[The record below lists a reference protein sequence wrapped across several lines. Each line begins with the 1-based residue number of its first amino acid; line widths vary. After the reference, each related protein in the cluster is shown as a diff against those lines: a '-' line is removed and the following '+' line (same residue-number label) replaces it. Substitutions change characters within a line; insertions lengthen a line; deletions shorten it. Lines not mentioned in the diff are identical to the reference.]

1 MMAETDSR
9 TLAEREV
16 DYDAFVA
23 ANLRRNFTGN
33 FIHGMLGLTG
43 FRLMYAP
50 TLIPAYIYS
59 LTGEKAL
66 VGIGQSLLQFGA
78 ILSPIIGA
86 SRIEASKRM
95 LPYAIRVGGLMRVQ
109 IALLAL
115 AGWFLDGWLCA
126 FVTLGLFFFLGVFTG
141 MQRVS
146 FQMLMS
152 KVIPLKRRGRLQAW
166 RNLTGGMVAAGLSY
180 LAGSYL
186 IEHKVLGN
194 GYATTFA
201 LSFVL
206 TSFGLIVLQ
215 LLIREPDTLIVR
227 PQMKLRE
234 RIREF
239 PQMLEDRD
247 YRWFIGAQALTVAGR
262 VAQPFYILF
271 AGQVMGLGGKTV
283 GLLSLAFLGADTLS
297 NLVWGNLGDKFGFR
311 TSFIGCVAL
320 WAVAAIVLM
329 QAHTTWMFVLA
340 FAGLG
345 AASSGYQMSS
355 ATMVLEFG
363 AREDIPM
370 RLALSTTVEG
380 AISAIGP
387 LVGGVIAT
395 TLGYIPLLWLSFA
408 FLCCA
413 LIVLIFCVREPRFR
427 KVEPVLVD
435 DLIPGES

>member
-1 MMAETDSR
+1 MAETDSR
-9 TLAEREV
+9 TLAEREAE
-16 DYDAFVA
+16 YDAYVA

-86 SRIEASKRM
+86 SRIESAKRM

-166 RNLTGGMVAAGLSY
+166 RNLTGGLIAAGLSY

-206 TSFGLIVLQ
+206 TSFGLVVLQ
-215 LLIREPDTLIVR
+215 VLIREPDTLIVR

-239 PQMLEDRD
+239 PQMIEDRD

-297 NLVWGNLGDKFGFR
+297 NLLWGNLGDKFGFR

-320 WAVAAIVLM
+320 WAISAVLLM
-329 QAHTTWMFVLA
+329 QSHSTWMFVLA

-387 LVGGVIAT
+387 LVGGLVAT

-413 LIVLIFCVREPRFR
+413 LIVLIFRVREPRFR
-427 KVEPVLVD
+427 HVEPVLVD